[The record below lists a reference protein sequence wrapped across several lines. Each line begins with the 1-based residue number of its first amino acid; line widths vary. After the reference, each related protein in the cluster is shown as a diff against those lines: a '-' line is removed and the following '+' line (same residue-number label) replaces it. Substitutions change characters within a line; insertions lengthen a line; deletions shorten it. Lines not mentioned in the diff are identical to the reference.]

1 MSENFTPEGHGG
13 RNSDASHCLLE
24 QNWTLHVYCL
34 DSAIAL
40 KASPIMA
47 RHFKT
52 LLATSLLAG
61 LLAAPAAQAA
71 FVYWTD
77 WTSAV
82 GNTITGTIH
91 LGVGNDITVTY
102 TGGYFGLSQG
112 TNYWSPNV
120 YTSAT
125 VDNAPSSL
133 NNDIPRLGTGNG
145 ATITFS
151 KPVQNLI
158 MSLVSVNGAA
168 LQFANNFTVLSY
180 GAGYWGYGNLSNNG
194 TNLLSSNGEGHG
206 TIQFAGSF
214 SSLSFTE
221 TGVENWRGLTVG
233 IMAEA
238 PPIPE
243 PGSLP
248 LAGLALAGAAW
259 LGRKTRLPA

>member
-1 MSENFTPEGHGG
+1 MAPSFKK
-13 RNSDASHCLLE
+13 L
-24 QNWTLHVYCL
+24 
-34 DSAIAL
+34 IA
-40 KASPIMA
+40 A
-47 RHFKT
+47 
-52 LLATSLLAG
+52 SLLAG
-61 LLAAPAAQAA
+61 LMAAPAAQAA

-82 GNTITGTIH
+82 GNTVTGNIH
-91 LGVGNDITVTY
+91 LGAGNDITVTY

-112 TNYWSPNV
+112 TNYWAPNV

-133 NNDIPRLGTGNG
+133 NNDIIRLGTGAG

-151 KPVQNLI
+151 KPVLNLI
-158 MSLVSVNGAA
+158 MSVVSVNGAA
-168 LQFANNFTVLSY
+168 LQFANDFTVLSY
-180 GAGYWGYGNLSNNG
+180 GRGYWGIGNLTNNG
-194 TNLLSSNGEGHG
+194 TNLLSSDGEGHG

-233 IMAEA
+233 IMSEA

-248 LAGLALAGAAW
+248 LAALAGAAW
-259 LGRKTRLPA
+259 LHRRKRLPA